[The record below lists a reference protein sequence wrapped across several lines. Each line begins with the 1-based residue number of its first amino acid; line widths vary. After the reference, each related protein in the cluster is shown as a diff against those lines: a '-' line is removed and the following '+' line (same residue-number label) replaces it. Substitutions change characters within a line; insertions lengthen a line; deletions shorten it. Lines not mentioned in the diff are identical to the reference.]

1 MLITKGNV
9 ITMALQGKFDV
20 LVHGCNC
27 FGTMGAGVARH
38 IATLWPEALEV
49 DRRAT
54 TRDRSMLGSYS
65 KVLTKDENDN
75 PLIIINAYTQFGL
88 RVGPGDDV
96 FEYDAFAMVL
106 DRLAEDFPDMVI
118 GMPAIG
124 CGLAGGDKDRILSI
138 IENSLANDQIIFV
151 ELG

>member
-1 MLITKGNV
+1 MLIITGNV
-9 ITMALQGKFDV
+9 VKLAMQGRFDV

-27 FGTMGAGVARH
+27 FGTMGAGVARQ

-54 TRDRSMLGSYS
+54 THDRSMLGSYS

-75 PLIIINAYTQFGL
+75 PLVIINAYTQFGIS
-88 RVGPGDDV
+88 RGEDV

-106 DRLAEDFPDMVI
+106 DRLAVDFPDMVI

-124 CGLAGGDKDRILSI
+124 CGLAGGNKKRVLSI
-138 IENSLANDQIIFV
+138 IENSLANSQVVFV